1 MIMFN
6 LHFAPLICTTLKN
19 LSLPFKS
26 TTQAIYSL
34 SKQLTVLPR
43 LINVVE
49 KSLSL
54 ILFALVDQVR
64 RA

>member
-6 LHFAPLICTTLKN
+6 LHFAPLICMTLEN
-19 LSLPFKS
+19 LSLRFKS
-26 TTQAIYSL
+26 TTQALYGL

-43 LINVVE
+43 LVHVVE
-49 KSLSL
+49 KSLSWTWL
-54 ILFALVDQVR
+54 ALVDQVR